1 MSFQVYCLR
10 SVEIHFFSPYFFNS
24 ITVTSSNSGKIVY
37 VFGHS
42 RNKIEQYILYT
53 SPLAPCFH

>member
-1 MSFQVYCLR
+1 MSFQVYCLT
-10 SVEIHFFSPYFFNS
+10 SVEIHFSPLFFNS
-24 ITVTSSNSGKIVY
+24 ITGISSNSGKIVY
-37 VFGHS
+37 LLGHS